1 MHTGAWNAWNVFI
14 HDLYIYS
21 TAWLQKLPCIILA
34 RDFAKL
40 YTLLRSYVR
49 SHWECQPLKQAGNVW
64 ALHDLSVWFLYFPQ
78 AFQLCLQ
85 VDVGC
90 TITDRDRVTTN
101 MQKILCNQLCLN
113 SWNFE
118 FTSIHELSLCF
129 SSGGFGSL
137 GWRTIAKSKER
148 ARPEIPLNGWNGWGP
163 VTHMGKLGLQVKKPP
178 VCRTKFEAIM
188 PARNPI
194 GMERQPPLLCRAPA
208 KPNDKSHRPG
218 IAHGDLK
225 NSWRIMSLFRSHFPQ
240 FHMVIQLL
248 ESNNTLKK

>member
-1 MHTGAWNAWNVFI
+1 MYEATENASPWSKLEMSGPFTIWVFDFSTF
-14 HDLYIYS
+14 HKHSNSVYS
-21 TAWLQKLPCIILA
+21 
-34 RDFAKL
+34 
-40 YTLLRSYVR
+40 
-49 SHWECQPLKQAGNVW
+49 
-64 ALHDLSVWFLYFPQ
+64 
-78 AFQLCLQ
+78 
-85 VDVGC
+85 GC
-90 TITDRDRVTTN
+90 RMYNHRQRDRVTTN

-129 SSGGFGSL
+129 SSDGFGSL

-225 NSWRIMSLFRSHFPQ
+225 NSWRIMSLFRRNHFPQ